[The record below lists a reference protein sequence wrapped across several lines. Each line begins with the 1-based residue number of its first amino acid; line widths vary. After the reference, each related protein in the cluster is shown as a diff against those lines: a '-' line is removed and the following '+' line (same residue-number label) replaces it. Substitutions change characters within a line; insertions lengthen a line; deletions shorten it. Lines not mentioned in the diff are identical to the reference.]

1 MNRDTIAGFAR
12 VDLGGSRLC
21 DVALLF
27 LVLLSCVPVAL
38 HRDALSFALSGA
50 GMLVTALAVR
60 RARRTNY
67 LFSADGLALECGMK
81 GSPALSGQPVAARMG
96 RCWVSFTVRRGSGRR
111 RSSILLFSDQFSDA
125 ADYRRFRLWLRSALR
140 ADEPGGDEGWSGWR
154 RYWRRDSHD

>member
-38 HRDALSFALSGA
+38 HRDALSFALRGA

-60 RARRTNY
+60 RARRPNY
-67 LFSADGLALECGMK
+67 LFSADEGLTGTERSTG
-81 GSPALSGQPVAARMG
+81 GSPHGALLGVVHGAPWQRAPALLDTAVLGSVFRRGGLSPFQAVAA
-96 RCWVSFTVRRGSGRR
+96 F
-111 RSSILLFSDQFSDA
+111 SSSC
-125 ADYRRFRLWLRSALR
+125 
-140 ADEPGGDEGWSGWR
+140 
-154 RYWRRDSHD
+154 